1 MSEMNFPSSPSDGDE
16 YRKWVYNA
24 SSGSWVLV
32 DVESDL
38 EDKLDSEHAW
48 NVSEHSGI
56 DSDLVAL
63 KLTVDSDITVV
74 YSSLDSEHSWNV
86 SEHNALQAEI
96 DTKFAYDSD
105 VIQQQIDSSL
115 ENILVIDA
123 SPSDGASN
131 DF

>member
-38 EDKLDSEHAW
+38 EEKLDSEHAW
-48 NVSEHSGI
+48 NISEHSGI
-56 DSDLVAL
+56 DSDLDAR
-63 KLTVDSDITVV
+63 I
-74 YSSLDSEHSWNV
+74 DSEHAWNV
-86 SEHNALQAEI
+86 TEHNALQASI
-96 DTKFAYDSD
+96 DSLWTDEGSGSISHTGTVTVNGTVQASDFLDSD
-105 VIQQQIDSSL
+105 GNSI
-115 ENILVIDA
+115 ILTTIDA
-123 SPSDGASN
+123 GSGSD